1 MNTNKPEDTAPHG
14 IISPIEEIIADF
26 QVGKMVI
33 MVDDEC
39 RENEGDLIVPAQYA
53 DAKAIN
59 FMARHGCGLICLAIS
74 QKRAERFGLNQMS
87 AFNTDPHHTA
97 FTVSIDAKH
106 NITTGISAPDRAET
120 IRVLLDPN
128 SSRDDLVSPGHM
140 FPLVAKTGGTLKR
153 QGHTEASV
161 DLAKLAGLDDAAVI
175 CEIMKEDGEMAR
187 LPDLKIYAQKHN
199 LKIGSIA
206 DLAAH
211 MLEKEMEPAL
221 SDRMTESRFA
231 NHKGYSNA

>member
-1 MNTNKPEDTAPHG
+1 MNTDNQKNTSSQG
-14 IISPIEEIIADF
+14 VISPIEEIIEDF
-26 QVGKMVI
+26 RDGKMVI

-74 QKRAERFGLNQMS
+74 QERAERFGLNPMS

-97 FTVSIDAKH
+97 FTVSVDAKH

-120 IRVLLDPN
+120 IRVLLDPKSN
-128 SSRDDLVSPGHM
+128 RDDLVSPGHM
-140 FPLVAKTGGTLKR
+140 FPLVAKAGGTLKR

-187 LPDLKIYAQKHN
+187 LPDLKLYAETHN

-206 DLAAH
+206 DLAEL

-221 SDRMTESRFA
+221 SDRMTESRF
-231 NHKGYSNA
+231 SNQKSRSDA